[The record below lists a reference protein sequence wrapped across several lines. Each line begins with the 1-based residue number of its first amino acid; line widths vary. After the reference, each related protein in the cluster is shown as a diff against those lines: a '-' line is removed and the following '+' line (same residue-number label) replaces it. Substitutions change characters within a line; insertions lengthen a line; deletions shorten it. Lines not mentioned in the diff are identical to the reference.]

1 MSFFIAVTLIALF
14 VIVLIL
20 RDWPRFNRLPALHS
34 GAQPGLLNPKSP
46 LIIPARN
53 EAVNIGRCLRGAL
66 SQSYAHVDVIVVDD
80 GSTDDTPRI
89 IAGMLEQYPGRLRAV
104 PGRPLPAG
112 WVGKCNACLHG
123 ASFADGEWLLFLD
136 ADTAP
141 QPALVQ
147 SLLAFAQQRD
157 LQVATTF
164 PLNELPT
171 LPEKLILPVFYQF
184 ALTAFPV
191 QALISPEPPAKY
203 AMANGQCLMV
213 KRDAY
218 WSIGGHEAVK
228 DKVLEDIEFAQAMRR
243 AGFRIGLVT
252 AFDELHVRMYRCF
265 NEIVQ
270 GLGKHATAGR
280 QASGWRA
287 FWAVARMSFTL
298 LLPPLLLMACVLALL
313 FAPMGE
319 WVMPALLAA
328 IASNVAS
335 YLFWARRYRTWY
347 RLSPATALL
356 APVGWLLYLFIVA
369 RGTFKTLYK
378 RGWNGRDVCIHEHRA
393 DSAGDHNGSILC
405 LRHARRH
412 HRCL

>member
-1 MSFFIAVTLIALF
+1 MPFFIVVVLIALV

-20 RDWPRFNRLPALHS
+20 RDWPRFNRLPALDA
-34 GAQPGLLNPKSP
+34 GAQPDPQPKIT

-53 EAVNIGRCLRGAL
+53 EEINIGRCIQGAL
-66 SQSYAHVDVIVVDD
+66 SQTYAHVDVVVVDD

-89 IAGMLEQYPGRLRAV
+89 IAGMLAQYPDVLRAV

-191 QALISPEPPAKY
+191 QALISHEPPVKS

-228 DKVLEDIEFAQAMRR
+228 NKVLEDIEFAQAMRR
-243 AGFRIGLVT
+243 AGFRIGLAT
-252 AFDELHVRMYRCF
+252 AFNELHVRMYRRF
-265 NEIVQ
+265 DEIVQ

-280 QASGWRA
+280 QASGVRA
-287 FWAVARMSFTL
+287 FWAMARMSFTL
-298 LLPPLLLMACVLALL
+298 LLPPLLLASCVLAIFL
-313 FAPMGE
+313 AQTNV
-319 WVMPALLAA
+319 WVAPALLAA
-328 IASNVAS
+328 LVANAASFV
-335 YLFWARRYRTWY
+335 FWAKRYRNWY
-347 RLSPATALL
+347 RLSPAIALL
-356 APVGWLLYLFIVA
+356 APAGWLLYLFIVA
-369 RGTFKTLYK
+369 RGTFKTVLK
-378 RGWNGRDVCIHEHRA
+378 RGVEWKGRVY
-393 DSAGDHNGSILC
+393 S
-405 LRHARRH
+405 
-412 HRCL
+412 